1 MQSPL
6 EFEGTARRA
15 RRKSFGAPD
24 PMQYNR
30 GASLFISQFE
40 RQTFMPRVRNVK
52 SNEPCAALR
61 LAPGASSRFALG
73 AGLRLALCA
82 SLVIAAGACAA
93 SRDPDPARPRT
104 NEPPYPI
111 LLASNAERR
120 DQALAGWAS
129 LARDNNVRNEP
140 PPELQPVTATIS
152 ALPATEAPLR
162 LPLVEI
168 RNEDG
173 QVRANSEEESR
184 RESLRRFITGA
195 GALLG
200 VAPQNLS
207 LVARTDE
214 ANGTRRARYQQQPFP
229 YPLRAGFGVLDIAFT
244 DDRRVL
250 SLSSTAIPDTER
262 LARALALVR
271 SQQLTADQA
280 VERVR
285 GRSFTLPG
293 AAPAQTYTVA
303 PGDTVT
309 PRELVVYPIRLPN
322 DAGALELRVAWE
334 LAVGAGATPYLV
346 YLDAVRGE
354 IIAAQTQAPP
364 SVDKQAGQQLPAQ

>member
-1 MQSPL
+1 
-6 EFEGTARRA
+6 
-15 RRKSFGAPD
+15 
-24 PMQYNR
+24 
-30 GASLFISQFE
+30 
-40 RQTFMPRVRNVK
+40 MPRVRNVK
-52 SNEPCAALR
+52 LSAPCAGLRPAPRAGLR
-61 LAPGASSRFALG
+61 LAPGA
-73 AGLRLALCA
+73 GLRMPPGARLRMALCA
-82 SLVIAAGACAA
+82 ALVIAAGACAA
-93 SRDPDPARPRT
+93 SRDPDPSRPRA

-111 LLASNAERR
+111 IVAANAERR
-120 DQALAGWAS
+120 AQAIAGWAA
-129 LARDNNVRNEP
+129 LARDNNLRNEP

-152 ALPATEAPLR
+152 QLPATEAPLR

-168 RNEDG
+168 RDEDG

-184 RESLRRFITGA
+184 RESLRRFIAGA

-214 ANGTRRARYQQQPFP
+214 TNGTRRARYQQQPFL

-262 LARALALVR
+262 LSRALALVR
-271 SQQLTADQA
+271 PQQLTADQA

-285 GRSFTLPG
+285 GRSFTPNG
-293 AAPAQTYTVA
+293 VNSPQTYTVA
-303 PGDTVT
+303 PGDTIT
-309 PRELVVYPIRLPN
+309 PRELVVYPVRTAS
-322 DAGALELRVAWE
+322 DASALELRVAWE
-334 LAVGAGATPYLV
+334 LAVGQGAMTPYLV

-354 IIAAQTQAPP
+354 IIAAETQAAP
-364 SVDKQAGQQLPAQ
+364 SVEKQAGQQLPTQ

>member
-1 MQSPL
+1 
-6 EFEGTARRA
+6 
-15 RRKSFGAPD
+15 
-24 PMQYNR
+24 
-30 GASLFISQFE
+30 
-40 RQTFMPRVRNVK
+40 MPRVRNGNFNAP
-52 SNEPCAALR
+52 SAAVR
-61 LAPGASSRFALG
+61 RAPRAAVHLATRIAMHLATRA
-73 AGLRLALCA
+73 AVRLALCV
-82 SLVIAAGACAA
+82 SLVVAAGACAG
-93 SRDPDPARPRT
+93 SRDPDPSRPRA

-111 LLASNAERR
+111 ILAANAERR
-120 DQALAGWAS
+120 DQAIAGWAA
-129 LARDNNVRNEP
+129 LARDNNVPNEP

-152 ALPATEAPLR
+152 ALPPTGAPLR

-168 RNEDG
+168 REEDG

-195 GALLG
+195 SALLG
-200 VAPQNLS
+200 IAPQNLS

-214 ANGTRRARYQQQPFP
+214 PGGTRRARYQQQPFP

-280 VERVR
+280 IERIR
-285 GRSFTLPG
+285 GRSFTLDGVNSP
-293 AAPAQTYTVA
+293 QTYTVA
-303 PGDTVT
+303 PADTVT
-309 PRELVVYPIRLPN
+309 PRELVIYPVRPAG

-354 IIAAQTQAPP
+354 IIAAQPQAAPP
-364 SVDKQAGQQLPAQ
+364 AVKPAGAQLPIE

>member
-1 MQSPL
+1 
-6 EFEGTARRA
+6 
-15 RRKSFGAPD
+15 
-24 PMQYNR
+24 
-30 GASLFISQFE
+30 
-40 RQTFMPRVRNVK
+40 MPRVRNVK
-52 SNEPCAALR
+52 FN
-61 LAPGASSRFALG
+61 APG
-73 AGLRLALCA
+73 AGLRLLLCA
-82 SLVIAAGACAA
+82 ALVISVGACAA
-93 SRDPDPARPRT
+93 SRDPDPSRPRA
-104 NEPPYPI
+104 NEPPYPVI
-111 LLASNAERR
+111 VAANAERR
-120 DQALAGWAS
+120 AQAIAGWGA
-129 LARDNNVRNEP
+129 LARDNNIRNEP

-152 ALPATEAPLR
+152 QLPATEAPLR

-168 RNEDG
+168 RDEDG

-271 SQQLTADQA
+271 PQQLTADQA

-285 GRSFTLPG
+285 GRSFTPG
-293 AAPAQTYTVA
+293 GVNSPPTYTVA
-303 PGDTVT
+303 PGDRVT
-309 PRELVVYPIRLPN
+309 PRELVVYPVRPAG

-334 LAVGAGATPYLV
+334 LVVSREATTPYLV

-354 IIAAQTQAPP
+354 IIAAQIQPAQ
-364 SVDKQAGQQLPAQ
+364 SEDKQAGQQLPAQ

>member
-1 MQSPL
+1 
-6 EFEGTARRA
+6 
-15 RRKSFGAPD
+15 
-24 PMQYNR
+24 
-30 GASLFISQFE
+30 
-40 RQTFMPRVRNVK
+40 MPRVRNVK
-52 SNEPCAALR
+52 LSAPRAGLCPTPRAAFR
-61 LAPGASSRFALG
+61 LASG
-73 AGLRLALCA
+73 AGLRLVLCA
-82 SLVIAAGACAA
+82 ALVISVGACAA
-93 SRDPDPARPRT
+93 SRDPDPSRPRA
-104 NEPPYPI
+104 NEPPYPVI
-111 LLASNAERR
+111 VAANAERR
-120 DQALAGWAS
+120 AQAIAGWAA
-129 LARDNNVRNEP
+129 LARDNNIHNEP

-152 ALPATEAPLR
+152 QLPATVAPLR

-168 RNEDG
+168 RDEDG

-271 SQQLTADQA
+271 PQQLTADQA
-280 VERVR
+280 VERMR
-285 GRSFTLPG
+285 GRSFTPDG
-293 AAPAQTYTVA
+293 VNSPQTYTVA

-309 PRELVVYPIRLPN
+309 PRELVVYPVRLAG
-322 DAGALELRVAWE
+322 DAGALELHVAWE
-334 LAVGAGATPYLV
+334 LVVNQGATPYLV

-354 IIAAQTQAPP
+354 IIAAQIQPAQ
-364 SVDKQAGQQLPAQ
+364 SEDKQAGQQLPTQ

>member
-1 MQSPL
+1 
-6 EFEGTARRA
+6 
-15 RRKSFGAPD
+15 
-24 PMQYNR
+24 MQYNR
-30 GASLFISQFE
+30 GASLFIIIISQFDQ
-40 RQTFMPRVRNVK
+40 QTFMPRVRKGNF
-52 SNEPCAALR
+52 NAPCAALR
-61 LAPGASSRFALG
+61 PAPGAGLRLASTARLALSARLRLASSV
-73 AGLRLALCA
+73 GLRLALCA
-82 SLVIAAGACAA
+82 SLVLAAGACAA
-93 SRDPDPARPRT
+93 SRDPDPTRPRA
-104 NEPPYPI
+104 NEPPYPVI
-111 LLASNAERR
+111 LAANAERR
-120 DQALAGWAS
+120 DQALAGWAA
-129 LARDNNVRNEP
+129 LARDNNVPNVP
-140 PPELQPVTATIS
+140 PPDLQPVTATINQ
-152 ALPATEAPLR
+152 LPATDAAVLR

-168 RNEDG
+168 RDEDG

-195 GALLG
+195 AALLG

-250 SLSSTAIPDTER
+250 SLSSTAITDTER

-271 SQQLTADQA
+271 PQQLTADQA

-285 GRSFTLPG
+285 GRSFTLTG
-293 AAPAQTYTVA
+293 ATQTYTVA

-309 PRELVVYPIRLPN
+309 PRELVVYPVRPAN
-322 DAGALELRVAWE
+322 DANALELHVAWE
-334 LAVGAGATPYLV
+334 LVVGGGTTGYLV

-354 IIAAQTQAPP
+354 IIAAQTQPAPG
-364 SVDKQAGQQLPAQ
+364 SDKPAASQLPAR